1 MKKVKVLALF
11 LVVAMVFAFAACG
24 ANQTAASETAAAE
37 ETQAAATEAAESA
50 ATEATESAA
59 AEETVSEDMVDTT
72 AFKKDGPYTI
82 GFSDIQVVN
91 TWRAQMHNELDAAA
105 EEYGVTLYTTDAGGD
120 TSKQVSDIQDLI
132 ARGIDALLVAPG
144 STTATNA
151 VTRQAIQQGIPVFM
165 INAEVDDPEAYTG
178 YVGSNNVDFGY
189 NTAKWLLNEI
199 GGKGN
204 IIVLNG
210 IAGNST
216 STLREDGFKKALE
229 ELPDGG
235 ENINILATYYADWAY
250 DKGKQSAEQALAAYP
265 QIDAVWS
272 QGGAMSQG
280 VIEAFQAAG
289 RDLVPITGED
299 NNGYLKMWNELLP
312 TGFVSIA
319 TSDPSWESRVA
330 LETALN
336 ALAGKPVIKDNYI
349 TVPIITN
356 DNLSE
361 YVKPEYS
368 DAYWCSSKLP
378 KEKADELYL
387 EQ

>member
-1 MKKVKVLALF
+1 MKKGKLLALI
-11 LVVAMVFAFAACG
+11 LAALMVFALAACS
-24 ANQTAASETAAAE
+24 AAPETE
-37 ETQAAATEAAESA
+37 SESA
-50 ATEATESAA
+50 SAEQTTPATQTEATESAS
-59 AEETVSEDMVDTT
+59 AETGEASAEAVGEDMVDTQ

-91 TWRAQMHNELDAAA
+91 TWRAQMHNELEAAA
-105 EEYGVTLYTTDAGGD
+105 EELGVTLYTTDAGGD

-132 ARGIDALLVAPG
+132 AKGIDALLVAPG
-144 STTATNA
+144 STTATNS

-165 INAEVDDPEAYTG
+165 INAEVDDPDAYTG

-189 NTAKWLLNEI
+189 ITAKWLLNEI
-199 GGKGN
+199 GGEGN

-216 STLREDGFKKALE
+216 STLREEGLKKALE

-235 ENINILATYYADWAY
+235 ENVNILATYYADWAY

-265 QIDAVWS
+265 DIDAVWS

-299 NNGYLKMWNELLP
+299 NNGYLKMWNDLLP
-312 TGFVSIA
+312 TGFTSIA
-319 TSDPSWESRVA
+319 TSDPTWESVVA
-330 LETALN
+330 LETALD
-336 ALAGKPVIKDNYI
+336 ALAGKPVLKDNYI
-349 TVPIITN
+349 AVPVITN
-356 DNLSE
+356 DNLAE

-368 DAYWCSSKLP
+368 DAYWCSSKLS

-387 EQ
+387 EK